1 MINHDLL
8 DSWADSFIPHDL
20 EKFIVHSEN
29 DYDEHE
35 GYAADIDVDNYEND
49 LQAALDDQICD
60 SIQSDC
66 VYHDVEFKHQTL
78 TLDIISAILNLE
90 KNHFQRET
98 SVFSTDDRSDSA
110 YVENIAV
117 I

>member
-1 MINHDLL
+1 L
-8 DSWADSFIPHDL
+8 
-20 EKFIVHSEN
+20 EN
-29 DYDEHE
+29 DHNKHE
-35 GYAADIDVDNYEND
+35 RYTADIGVDNYEND

-66 VYHDVEFKHQTL
+66 VYCDVESECQTP

-90 KNHFQRET
+90 KDHFQRET
-98 SVFSTDDRSDSA
+98 SVFFTDDRSDSA